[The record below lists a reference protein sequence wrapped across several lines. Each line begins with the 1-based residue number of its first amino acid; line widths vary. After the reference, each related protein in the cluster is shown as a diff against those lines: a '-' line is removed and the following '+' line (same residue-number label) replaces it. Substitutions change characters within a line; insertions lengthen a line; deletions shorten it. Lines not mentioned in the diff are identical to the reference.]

1 MFEIELVNPKSE
13 TPYNV
18 ALTIITPPPPFML
31 EYYFAKKKQA
41 MSSLFDQISEKNHE
55 ELKKLKQKQHEES
68 KTIEI

>member
-31 EYYFAKKKQA
+31 EYYFAKKIQA
-41 MSSLFDQISEKNHE
+41 MSSLFDQIFEKNHE